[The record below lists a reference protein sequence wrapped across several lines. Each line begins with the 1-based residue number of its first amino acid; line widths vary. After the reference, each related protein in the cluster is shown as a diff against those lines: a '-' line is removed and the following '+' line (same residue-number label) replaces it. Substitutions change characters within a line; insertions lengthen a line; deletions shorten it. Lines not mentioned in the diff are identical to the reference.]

1 MVALKKVIL
10 PEAFIYPALQEL
22 EVPEQDE
29 ALFKRFVKRYADRL
43 DELWADFLQEE
54 AYERLLARSLGL
66 RTMIR
71 HTTLSN
77 RTKAALERD
86 GIETVGHLAQYSLQE
101 ISVFRGIGKKAR
113 EEIREYLE
121 RIGFG
126 LKEA

>member
-22 EVPEQDE
+22 EVPVQDE

-54 AYERLLARSLGL
+54 AYERLLARSPGL

-113 EEIREYLE
+113 EEINEYLE

>member
-22 EVPEQDE
+22 EVPVQDE
-29 ALFKRFVKRYADRL
+29 ALFKRFVKRNADRL

-54 AYERLLARSLGL
+54 AYERLLARSPGL

-71 HTTLSN
+71 HTTLSI
-77 RTKAALERD
+77 RTKRALERD

>member
-1 MVALKKVIL
+1 MKKVIL
-10 PEAFIYPALQEL
+10 PDAFIYPALQEL

-29 ALFKRFVKRYADRL
+29 ALFRKFVLSNAEKL

-54 AYERLLARSLGL
+54 AYERLLARAPGL

-71 HTTLSN
+71 HTSLSN

-86 GIETVGHLAQYSLQE
+86 GIETIGHLAQYSLQE

-113 EEIREYLE
+113 EEISEYLKT
-121 RIGFG
+121 IGLG
-126 LKEA
+126 PKGA

>member
-1 MVALKKVIL
+1 MKKVIL

-29 ALFKRFVKRYADRL
+29 ELFRKFVLGNAEKL

-54 AYERLLARSLGL
+54 AYERLLARSPGL

-77 RTKAALERD
+77 RTKLALERN
-86 GIETVGHLAQYSLQE
+86 GIETVGHLAQYSFRE

-113 EEIREYLE
+113 EEISEYLE

>member
-1 MVALKKVIL
+1 MKKVIL
-10 PEAFIYPALQEL
+10 PDAFIYPALQEL
-22 EVPEQDE
+22 KVPEQDE
-29 ALFKRFVKRYADRL
+29 ALFKRFVKRNADRL

-54 AYERLLARSLGL
+54 AYERLLARAPGL

-77 RTKAALERD
+77 RTKWALERD

-113 EEIREYLE
+113 EEIRDYLE
-121 RIGFG
+121 GIGFG
-126 LKEA
+126 PKEA